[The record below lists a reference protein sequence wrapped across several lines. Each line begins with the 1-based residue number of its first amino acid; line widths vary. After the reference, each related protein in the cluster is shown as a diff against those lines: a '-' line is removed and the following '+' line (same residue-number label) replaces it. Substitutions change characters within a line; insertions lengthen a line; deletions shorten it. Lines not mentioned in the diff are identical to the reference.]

1 MALIIISLIILAV
14 LVAMWISMLK
24 EEKRI
29 KKEIESVVP
38 YDPNSKDSEHHF
50 RATLRTLSENKV
62 MVVTKEDGIYVRL
75 AGSPNNGEA
84 FRYEWGKVV
93 DFSKNESQIP
103 GK

>member
-1 MALIIISLIILAV
+1 MRTYKGKEMV
-14 LVAMWISMLK
+14 K
-24 EEKRI
+24 EERRLR
-29 KKEIESVVP
+29 KEIESTVT

-62 MVVTKEDGIYVRL
+62 MVITKEDGIYVRL

-93 DFSKNESQIP
+93 DFSKNDSQILV
-103 GK
+103 K